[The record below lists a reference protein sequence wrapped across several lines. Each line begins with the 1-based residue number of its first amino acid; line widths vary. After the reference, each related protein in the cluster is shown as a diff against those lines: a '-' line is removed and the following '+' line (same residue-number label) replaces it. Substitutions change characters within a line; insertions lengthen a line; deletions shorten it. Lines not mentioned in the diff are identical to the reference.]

1 MNFKKLCNYVLSS
14 LKHKTQ
20 FLERLKNPACFHY
33 FGGRKTQAIFNR
45 FKDSTYKTMR
55 SFVFSLLN
63 ISALLIL
70 LYMQFG
76 ALHLQQSSI
85 LRDGLNKYLK

>member
-45 FKDSTYKTMR
+45 FKDSTMR